1 MIRKLKKEDI
11 NRIMEIW
18 FESTIKAHS
27 FIDEKY
33 WRESYIKVRDM
44 YVPMSETFVYEEDD
58 NIIGFISIIEK
69 NFIGALFVDNN
80 FFGKG
85 IGSKLIDF
93 ALEKYKSLNL
103 AVYKDNKNA
112 VEFYKYKNFKMVCEQ
127 INEETGSIEY
137 IMKSK

>member
-1 MIRKLKKEDI
+1 KKEDI

-27 FIDEKY
+27 FIYEKY
-33 WRESYIKVRDM
+33 WLENYIKVRDM
-44 YVPMSETFVYEEDD
+44 YVPMSETFVYEEDN
-58 NIIGFISIIEK
+58 NIMGFISIIEK

-85 IGSKLIDF
+85 IGSRLIDF